1 MRVKLIVCLG
11 FGLLII
17 DFSYVLL
24 IGIAPV
30 QDQEP
35 HAVPTT
41 ETHETEKQE
50 QHQRQQQQQ
59 QETSNTVTASESHT
73 ASYATSP
80 EPATSTNENQRTIES
95 TSPDP
100 SEEVPHARGP
110 PVVGVEDVGLQ
121 NGRGV
126 EMSLSAEAES
136 NASAAVGSEENRA
149 SSSTP
154 NRDGE
159 IDGEGDIVVG
169 DAARNKETTAKESTE
184 KSDLETKDQ

>member
-1 MRVKLIVCLG
+1 MRVKLIVCLR

-50 QHQRQQQQQ
+50 QHQQQQQ

-136 NASAAVGSEENRA
+136 NASAAVGSEENKA
-149 SSSTP
+149 SSSTPP

-184 KSDLETKDQ
+184 KSDPETKDQ